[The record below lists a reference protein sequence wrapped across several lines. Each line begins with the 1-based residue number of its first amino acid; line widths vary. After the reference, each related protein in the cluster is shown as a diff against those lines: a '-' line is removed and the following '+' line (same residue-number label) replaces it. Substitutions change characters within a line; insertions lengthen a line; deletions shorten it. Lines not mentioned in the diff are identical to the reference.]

1 MTVDKALKES
11 ADNTEGF
18 VNFARNI
25 RGVDVAVMIKYAD
38 ENVTRVSMRS
48 KNTNVSEVAQS
59 IGGGGHIRAA
69 GATVYKN
76 LSQAK
81 EIVLNAIIEGM
92 KKQNA

>member
-1 MTVDKALKES
+1 MVIDKALKQS

-38 ENVTRVSMRS
+38 DEVTRVSMRS
-48 KNTNVSEVAQS
+48 KSVNVSKIAQN

-69 GATVYKN
+69 GATVNKN
-76 LSQAK
+76 LNDAK
-81 EIVLNAIIEGM
+81 NIVLDAIIKGM
-92 KKQNA
+92 NE

>member
-1 MTVDKALKES
+1 MTITKAIKES

-25 RGVDVAVMIKYAD
+25 RGVDVAVMIKYTAD
-38 ENVTRVSMRS
+38 EVTRVSMRS
-48 KNTNVSEVAQS
+48 KRSNVSEIAQS

-76 LSQAK
+76 LAEAR
-81 EIVLNAIIEGM
+81 EIVLNAIVKGM
-92 KKQNA
+92 EQQNA